1 MSIEP
6 DRLYHEL
13 GYLIAEMP
21 DFAANQWQT
30 PEALRWL
37 GRASAWIE
45 QSGNLVDAA
54 AFNAAVNSLCP
65 NPRFPNH
72 IAAVQRITTFLYRAF
87 GRAELQA
94 SSASHGSFIPVGE
107 IFSAFAALSKI
118 LSEAT
123 DTVMFI
129 DPYADANLLTDF
141 AVLVPEGVTTKV
153 LADAGSRKAALA
165 PALKHWVQQYGE
177 NRPLEGRLA
186 PDRSLHDRLIIVDE
200 RESWSLGQSF
210 NALAARAPTSLIR
223 ADPETAQLKI
233 QAHNLIWQTST
244 LIQ

>member
-1 MSIEP
+1 MPIEP

-21 DFAANQWQT
+21 DLTT
-30 PEALRWL
+30 PEWQSNETQRWL

-45 QSGNLVDAA
+45 QSGNSVDTV
-54 AFNAAVNSLCP
+54 AFNAAVNSLCT
-65 NPRFPNH
+65 NPRFPSH
-72 IAAVQRITTFLYRAF
+72 IAAVPRLTTILYRAL

-94 SSASHGSFIPVGE
+94 SPASRGSFIPVGE

-123 DTVMFI
+123 ISVMFV

-141 AVLVPEGVTTKV
+141 AVLVPDGVITRV
-153 LADAGSRKAALA
+153 LADAGSKKAALA
-165 PALKHWVQQYGE
+165 PALKHWVQQYGSE
-177 NRPLEGRLA
+177 RPLEGRLA
-186 PDRSLHDRLIIVDE
+186 PDRSLHDRLIIIDE
-200 RESWSLGQSF
+200 RETWSLGQSF

-223 ADPETAQLKI
+223 ADLETAQLKI
-233 QAHNLIWQTST
+233 QAHNLIWQTSAP
-244 LIQ
+244 IQ